1 MFEHMIMGWQAVLNP
16 LSLALICGGVLL
28 GLILGAVPGLT
39 ATLGVALLLPLTF
52 GLEPLAGQATLI
64 GVFVGGISGGLVSAT
79 LLGVPGTPS
88 SIATTFDAFPMAKA
102 GQARKALKIGIVSSF
117 VGGIISGVILIL
129 LAPQVAKVALRF
141 GPYEYFFIAI
151 FGLTIITSLGTKSR
165 SKAMFSAALGLM
177 VALFGMDPVDGVPRF
192 TFGLPWLE
200 KGFSLIPTLL
210 GLFVFP
216 QLFGEIKNLGEK
228 YIFKQEGKDKEA
240 SFGLGEMVRH
250 WVNFVRSGLIG
261 TCLGILPGVGG
272 AIANFVCYDQAQ
284 KASRTPEKF
293 GTGTEEGI
301 IASETGNNATT
312 GGALVPMLTLGI
324 PGDAVTAIIL
334 GGLMI
339 HGIQPGPLLFVEQV
353 ELVYGIFAAFFIAN
367 VAMVLIQYFL
377 GVRLFTMAL
386 QIPKPIL
393 IPIVLMMCVAGVYA
407 IDYQISDV
415 WVLFFFGLVG
425 YVMRKYQYPIPAT
438 VLGVILGPIAE
449 KNLRLALMHSGG
461 DFLPF
466 FTRPICLVIIA
477 LTIFSLYISLRLKSK
492 TKKASG

>member
-1 MFEHMIMGWQAVLNP
+1 MVIEHFLVGWHGVA
-16 LSLALICGGVLL
+16 SLQTISLIGGGVFL

-52 GLEPLAGQATLI
+52 GLTPLTGQATLI

-102 GQARKALKIGIVSSF
+102 GHSKKALKVGILSSF
-117 VGGIISGVILIL
+117 IGGLISGVILIL
-129 LAPQVAKVALRF
+129 VAPQLAKIALRF
-141 GPYEYFFIAI
+141 GPYEYFLMAV
-151 FGLTIITSLGTKSR
+151 FGLTIITSLGTESR
-165 SKAMFSAALGLM
+165 SRSFISAGMGLL
-177 VALFGMDPVDGVPRF
+177 VALFGMDPVDGAPRF
-192 TFGLPWLE
+192 TFGLERLD

-216 QLFGEIKNLGEK
+216 QLFAEIKNIHEK
-228 YIFKQEGKDKEA
+228 YFFSPSKAGENAG
-240 SFGLGEMVRH
+240 FGFSKIIEH

-261 TCLGILPGVGG
+261 TGLGILPGVGG

-284 KASRTPEKF
+284 KGSRTPEEF

-339 HGIQPGPLLFVEQV
+339 HGIQPGPLLFMEQI
-353 ELVYGIFAAFFIAN
+353 ELVYGIFIAFFIAN
-367 VAMVLIQYFL
+367 IFMVLIQMFL
-377 GVRLFTMAL
+377 GVRLFSLAL

-393 IPIVLMMCVAGVYA
+393 IPIVIVMCVAGVYA
-407 IDYQISDV
+407 IDYQVTDI
-415 WVLFFFGLVG
+415 WVLLLFGLLG
-425 YVMRKYQYPIPAT
+425 YYMKKYKYPIPAA
-438 VLGVILGPIAE
+438 VLGVILGPLAE
-449 KNLRLALMHSGG
+449 KNLRLSLMHSNGSL
-461 DFLPF
+461 LPF
-466 FTRPICLVIIA
+466 VTRPICLIIMA
-477 LTIFSLYISLRLKSK
+477 VTVVSAMLSFRL
-492 TKKASG
+492 AHRAQRQ

>member
-1 MFEHMIMGWQAVLNP
+1 M
-16 LSLALICGGVLL
+16 
-28 GLILGAVPGLT
+28 
-39 ATLGVALLLPLTF
+39 
-52 GLEPLAGQATLI
+52 
-64 GVFVGGISGGLVSAT
+64 
-79 LLGVPGTPS
+79 PGTPS

-102 GQARKALKIGIVSSF
+102 GKARKALKVGIVSSF
-117 VGGIISGVILIL
+117 IGGMISGIILVLV
-129 LAPQVAKVALRF
+129 APQVAKIALSF
-141 GPYEYFFIAI
+141 GPYEYFFIAV
-151 FGLTIITSLGTKSR
+151 FGLTIITSIGAKSR
-165 SKAMFSAALGLM
+165 LKAVLSAVLGLL

-216 QLFGEIKNLGEK
+216 QLFAEIKNLSEK
-228 YIFKQEGKDKEA
+228 YIFKQEGKDQDA
-240 SFGLGEMVRH
+240 SFSLGEMVRH
-250 WVNFVRSGLIG
+250 WANFVRSSLIG
-261 TCLGILPGVGG
+261 TGLGILPGVGG

-353 ELVYGIFAAFFIAN
+353 DLVYGIFAAFFIAN
-367 VAMVLIQYFL
+367 VVMILIQYFL

-386 QIPKPIL
+386 QIPKSIL
-393 IPIVLMMCVAGVYA
+393 IPIVIMMCVAGVYA

-438 VLGVILGPIAE
+438 VLGVILGP
-449 KNLRLALMHSGG
+449 HSGEESAAG
-461 DFLPF
+461 LDAQRRERAALFHPPHLPDHNRADHIF
-466 FTRPICLVIIA
+466 PVHLPAPGTQSKKGQGIGGLIRENELLRDQRRGICGK
-477 LTIFSLYISLRLKSK
+477 RLLSP
-492 TKKASG
+492 ASGVVLDPRQKSRPPWAQP